1 VLLVSSDVL
10 IRITLARSLADA
22 GFRVLPVA
30 HPAEALSILK
40 AVPGIRA
47 VVTDAVFTSGD
58 LSGLQLARRVRSRW
72 NAQVLIVSSG
82 VVETE
87 DLTDGMCFITKPV
100 HGATLVHLVRELIS
114 KADEPEPEPIELEPG
129 EIPRSLSS
137 RRPEALTPRQQEVL
151 DLLMKGKST
160 NGIAEAMGLAVNT
173 VRVHL
178 IGVYRVLGVASR
190 LEAALVGLQ
199 RLQIQ

>member
-1 VLLVSSDVL
+1 LE
-10 IRITLARSLADA
+10 DA
-22 GFRVLPVA
+22 GLRVIPVA

-40 AVPGIRA
+40 TVPGIRA

-72 NAQVLIVSSG
+72 NAQVLIASSE

-100 HGATLVHLVRELIS
+100 HGATLVHLVRDLIS
-114 KADEPEPEPIELEPG
+114 KADEPEPEPVETA
-129 EIPRSLSS
+129 RSRS
-137 RRPEALTPRQQEVL
+137 RRPWALTPRRQEAL
-151 DLLMKGKST
+151 DLLVQGKST
-160 NGIAEAMGLAVNT
+160 DGIAEAMGLSVNT

-178 IGVYRVLGVASR
+178 SGVYRVLGVASR
-190 LEAALVGLQ
+190 LEAALAGLQ
-199 RLQIQ
+199 RLQTQ